1 MYNSPHSWWNWRP
14 PAGFRF
20 SATDGVA
27 IVLCTL
33 LTWGTWPYLGQLAVL
48 FPVVLGH
55 FFLFCNVFRIRRK
68 LELVWSALFIV
79 NVATLLGADLFT
91 WSRVLLAQAPVTIG
105 FIALTVFG
113 RDYHGV
119 GYLLVPWGRR
129 RENGDGEG
137 GRKT

>member
-1 MYNSPHSWWNWRP
+1 MYNSSYSWWNWKP

-27 IVLCTL
+27 IVLCAL
-33 LTWGTWPYLGQLAVL
+33 LTWGTRSFLGELALL

-55 FFLFCNVFRIRRK
+55 FFLFCNVFRIPRRP
-68 LELVWSALFIV
+68 ELLWSALFIV
-79 NVATLLGADLFT
+79 NVTALTSADLFA
-91 WSRVLLAQAPVTIG
+91 WSRVLLAQSPVTVT

-113 RDYHGV
+113 KDYHGV

-129 RENGDGEG
+129 CANGGDTEG
-137 GRKT
+137 R